1 MSRVSWV
8 HEEEVIWPLCVQ
20 MQLYPIPTHVLRHHA
35 GHKYNVLPLSPSI
48 YTRKLISSTQEQKNV
63 NTHIWIVWSY
73 TPLTTSSPTKS
84 TQYISSV
91 CPGRVSLNL
100 TSSTPTHIKIYHQ
113 KRQSIPRK
121 HQRGAPNVERI
132 ILPNTNNRHASR
144 YTAPTWPG
152 SVETNLPIRPSHT
165 RTADNPT
172 S

>member
-73 TPLTTSSPTKS
+73 TPLTTSSPTKF

-132 ILPNTNNRHASR
+132 ILPNTNNRHTSR
-144 YTAPTWPG
+144 YTAPTWPR